1 MRTGRTSFTSA
12 QMARLSADT
21 IDPVGGF
28 LPQVVEGQR
37 EREELAEKLRP
48 FLSVG
53 KIDRDALR
61 EALQRVQIKQLMDS
75 LERNSPYDVRE
86 NMKVL
91 AELAGLKAT
100 KISVEVPRGHT
111 QAELDA
117 FREAG
122 KAGVV
127 AQIPEVT

>member
-1 MRTGRTSFTSA
+1 
-12 QMARLSADT
+12 MARLSADT